1 MVLVR
6 ETVLGDWHALR
17 DIRLEAL
24 RDAPSA
30 FASSYAHE
38 AARDEEHWRGRSS
51 GGGMF
56 LAYLTGVSEV
66 SASEVSAS
74 EVGELAG
81 LAGGY
86 QADPVTVELVS
97 MYVRPRGRG
106 RGVGEALAAAV
117 IGWAAARQATSV
129 HLWVTETNGPAR
141 ALYQRCGFTLTGERQ
156 PLPSDPGLSE
166 VAMARPLAAAPAV
179 RPAAGE
185 VSAGEAALSSAEL
198 RPDPEQPH
206 RPPAGEPLQR

>member
-6 ETVLGDWHALR
+6 ETVLGDWQALR

-30 FASSYAHE
+30 FGSSYAGE
-38 AARDEEHWRGRSS
+38 AARDEAHWHARSS

-56 LAYLTGVSEV
+56 LAYLTEVSEP
-66 SASEVSAS
+66 
-74 EVGELAG
+74 AG

-106 RGVGEALAAAV
+106 PA
-117 IGWAAARQATSV
+117 WARRS
-129 HLWVTETNGPAR
+129 W
-141 ALYQRCGFTLTGERQ
+141 
-156 PLPSDPGLSE
+156 
-166 VAMARPLAAAPAV
+166 
-179 RPAAGE
+179 
-185 VSAGEAALSSAEL
+185 
-198 RPDPEQPH
+198 
-206 RPPAGEPLQR
+206 PP